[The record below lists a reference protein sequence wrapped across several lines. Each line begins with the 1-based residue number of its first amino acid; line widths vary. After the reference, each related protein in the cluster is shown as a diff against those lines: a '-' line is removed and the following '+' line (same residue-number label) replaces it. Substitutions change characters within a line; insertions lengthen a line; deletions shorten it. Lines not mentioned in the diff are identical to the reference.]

1 MKTIPV
7 IEVLAGGEL
16 TRRCRNCFFRG
27 EAERRRTLLRRQIM
41 KKKLLRFAALMI
53 ALAFVFA
60 GTACRG
66 GDVVVDIGHD
76 TPAPTTKPTTAP
88 TSEPTPEPTAEPT
101 PEPTPAP
108 VHATLM
114 FVGDLMCLSSQQ
126 RGAKQQAGGSG
137 YDFSPSFA
145 YVREVFNNADC
156 VIGNLETSL
165 SHSWPY
171 ATEQRNIGG
180 MPNCNG
186 PKQYLGALKF
196 AGFDA
201 LVLANNHCC
210 DAGVQGIIETTQAVE
225 EYGFPYTG
233 LFREKDAQRFVI
245 LDVKGIKVGLL
256 SYAEFYNSKD
266 KAVREAGCEYMIN
279 TYSKERIAEDIAAAR
294 AAGAELIV
302 AYNHWGAEHTHQ
314 PTPKVVTHAQEMADA
329 GVDIIIGSHSHAVQP
344 VVWLTA
350 ADGRQ
355 VLCAYSMGNFVSSM
369 GRSTA
374 NDTFIAEI
382 GIVREGGSVR
392 VESEKY
398 HPCRVFPQLKGYWYV
413 VVPTNVTIVNSIIP
427 QLKAAEERITAIVNP
442 EGR

>member
-7 IEVLAGGEL
+7 IEVLVGGEL

-76 TPAPTTKPTTAP
+76 TPAPTAKPTTSP
-88 TSEPTPEPTAEPT
+88 TAEPTPEPTAEPT
-101 PEPTPAP
+101 PAPTPAP

-398 HPCRVFPQLKGYWYV
+398 HPCRVFPQLEGYWYV
-413 VVPTNVTIVNSIIP
+413 VVPTNVTLVRSIIP

>member
-76 TPAPTTKPTTAP
+76 TPAPTAKPTTSP
-88 TSEPTPEPTAEPT
+88 TAEPTPEPTAEPT

-413 VVPTNVTIVNSIIP
+413 VVPTNVTIVESIIP

>member
-76 TPAPTTKPTTAP
+76 TPAPTAKPTTSP
-88 TSEPTPEPTAEPT
+88 TAEPTPEPTAEPT

>member
-7 IEVLAGGEL
+7 TEVLAGGEL

-413 VVPTNVTIVNSIIP
+413 VVPTNVTIVTSIIP